1 MLLKLKRAVCGG
13 LTNAEIRYQTGGSSR
28 CQSLSQ
34 LVAIV
39 YGRSNTNKLNAINCY
54 IDMHTL
60 EKTRQTK

>member
-13 LTNAEIRYQTGGSSR
+13 LTNAEIRYQAGSSR